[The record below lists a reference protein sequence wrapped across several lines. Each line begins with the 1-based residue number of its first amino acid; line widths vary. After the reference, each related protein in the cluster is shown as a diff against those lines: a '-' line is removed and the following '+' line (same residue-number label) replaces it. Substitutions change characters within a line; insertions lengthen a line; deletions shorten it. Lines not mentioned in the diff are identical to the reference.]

1 MLCLNSS
8 VLANV
13 ALAGLLRV
21 YSILVFLLRQLVASF
36 DFCWNIGACSVEA
49 LGFALHWSRSWRGCR
64 GTGRLCEV
72 RNCFCAGAAV
82 VVQDGFAARCWH
94 DLH

>member
-1 MLCLNSS
+1 MLCLNSL

-36 DFCWNIGACSVEA
+36 DFCWNIGACSV
-49 LGFALHWSRSWRGCR
+49 
-64 GTGRLCEV
+64 
-72 RNCFCAGAAV
+72 
-82 VVQDGFAARCWH
+82 
-94 DLH
+94 